1 MGVPALFRKYPRIVE
16 QVVED
21 ESIRIQVEG
30 GKQPGHGEITSD
42 MSQKNPKRTKDS
54 SDNLYLDMNGIVHS
68 CTHPK
73 GKKPPKTEQEMMVE
87 VFSYTNQVASMVRPR
102 KLLII
107 AISTSIRSL
116 PSDPTV
122 LSSHCVFS
130 NCPDGVDTRAKINQ
144 QHSHWFRVA

>member
-30 GKQPGHGEITSD
+30 GHGEITSD

-87 VFSYTNQVASMVRPR
+87 VFSYTNQVASMGKDKPTAFSLVQSS
-102 KLLII
+102 LIGKVK
-107 AISTSIRSL
+107 AVGKT
-116 PSDPTV
+116 
-122 LSSHCVFS
+122 LSHT
-130 NCPDGVDTRAKINQ
+130 GVQVTG
-144 QHSHWFRVA
+144 